1 MNKDNSM
8 KNLKKGEFTQV
19 YQGEVE
25 KLRMMNQVLST
36 LQAHTASNKKAPV
49 QSAINNFIP
58 LTASQ

>member
-8 KNLKKGEFTQV
+8 KNFKKGEFTQV

-36 LQAHTASNKKAPV
+36 LQAHTASNRKAPV
-49 QSAINNFIP
+49 
-58 LTASQ
+58 